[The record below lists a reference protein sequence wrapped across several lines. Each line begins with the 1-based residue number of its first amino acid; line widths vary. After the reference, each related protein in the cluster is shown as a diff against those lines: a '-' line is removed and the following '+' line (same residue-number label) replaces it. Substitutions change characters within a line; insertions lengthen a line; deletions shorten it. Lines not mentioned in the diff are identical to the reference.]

1 MGPPERRDALA
12 ERNEHSAGRDRD
24 TGGGGGRVARFD
36 PLAAF
41 WIILLAG
48 IALAIF
54 ALWSMLYR
62 PIASVAAE

>member
-1 MGPPERRDALA
+1 LPC
-12 ERNEHSAGRDRD
+12 
-24 TGGGGGRVARFD
+24 D

-41 WIILLAG
+41 WIVLLAG

-54 ALWSMLYR
+54 ALWSVLYR

>member
-1 MGPPERRDALA
+1 MTLVAVV
-12 ERNEHSAGRDRD
+12 
-24 TGGGGGRVARFD
+24 GRVHGLD

-54 ALWSMLYR
+54 ALWSILCR
-62 PIASVAAE
+62 PVASVAAE